1 MLTFSS
7 WSRIGGAVGLTAAA
21 GLVAAMFA
29 GQEPAEAHNPGPR
42 EPSLRSS
49 SAAPAPAPVR
59 VVYNVP
65 VVSTGNQPRPSGQVT
80 EAARLPAKVHV
91 ERAPGQPFPE
101 VGMRSEKPPLRVGY
115 KSEPKL
121 PETATTAARPVAG
134 LDLNRASAAELDAV
148 SGGRIGKAIV
158 RGRPYSTPE
167 DLVRKRI
174 LTKDAFAR
182 MKDKVVVR

>member
-1 MLTFSS
+1 MLTFAS

-21 GLVAAMFA
+21 ALVATMFA
-29 GQEPAEAHNPGPR
+29 GQEPAEAHNPGAR
-42 EPSLRSS
+42 EPALRPT
-49 SAAPAPAPVR
+49 SAVPAPAPVR

-65 VVSTGNQPRPSGQVT
+65 VVSTGDQPRPAGQVA

-91 ERAPGQPFPE
+91 ERAPGQPSPE
-101 VGMRSEKPPLRVGY
+101 LLRSEKPPLRVGY
-115 KSEPKL
+115 KSESRP
-121 PETATTAARPVAG
+121 PENASTAARPVAG

-158 RGRPYSTPE
+158 RGRPYNTPE

-182 MKDKVVVR
+182 MKDKVAVR

>member
-1 MLTFSS
+1 MLSFSS
-7 WSRIGGAVGLTAAA
+7 WSRIGGVVGLTAAA
-21 GLVAAMFA
+21 ALSAAMFA

-42 EPSLRSS
+42 EPALRSS
-49 SAAPAPAPVR
+49 SAAPAQAPVR

-65 VVSTGNQPRPSGQVT
+65 VVSTGDQPGAGGQV
-80 EAARLPAKVHV
+80 AAPAALPLKAHTD
-91 ERAPGQPFPE
+91 RAPGQPRQE
-101 VGMRSEKPPLRVGY
+101 VGTRPDRPPLRVGY
-115 KSEPKL
+115 KTEPKF
-121 PETATTAARPVAG
+121 PETTTTAARPTTG

-182 MKDKVVVR
+182 IKDQVAVR